1 MTAERAALTAAAA
14 ALFVAGGLPLLAMLA
29 ASVATP
35 DGVGLHAYA
44 PLVASPEPWAL
55 FARSLALGA
64 IATSCALALGVPL
77 GLLFERS
84 DLPGRDAA
92 TLLLAVPFVLPSYV
106 SAVGWTRFFGSG
118 ALFGSLAASGL
129 VLGVCLAPL
138 VLLATRASLR
148 AVDPR
153 LEEAARLAAG
163 WSGALRGVTLPL
175 ALPGI
180 ARGAGLVFLLAVGD
194 LAVPTTLGVHVFPT
208 ESFTQFAA
216 GYRVSA
222 ATALAV
228 PLLLLAALVLFA
240 EARVLPR
247 RVASLRRVASDAGRA
262 RFPLGRARWPLA
274 AFVGAAAASLVALP
288 LGALARDAL
297 APGALA
303 EAWQRAGDA
312 ALRSLAWAGIGASL
326 LTMIGGLLGYAAER
340 RTLRVTL
347 AADRLALLLFATP
360 PTVLGIGLVALWNHG
375 ATAWLYATPAVVLL
389 GMLGQLAA
397 LPSRLTASAVAAIP
411 LRLEEAAALAGARW
425 PRRLLGIVVP
435 LAAPGLAAAWLASFL
450 FCLRDLGIAM
460 LVYPPGAD
468 TLPVRTFTLMAN
480 GPPPLVAGLCLM
492 MVAAALGPL
501 VVLAVGLR
509 RMAAR

>member
-1 MTAERAALTAAAA
+1 MTAQRATLAAAAA

-35 DGVGLHAYA
+35 EGFGLHAYA
-44 PLVASPEPWAL
+44 PLVASAEPWLL

-64 IATSCALALGVPL
+64 VATGCALGLGVPA
-77 GLLFERS
+77 GLLFERT

-106 SAVGWTRFFGSG
+106 SAVGWARLLGSDS
-118 ALFGSLAASGL
+118 LSGSLAGSGL

-138 VLLATRASLR
+138 ILLATRASLR

-180 ARGAGLVFLLAVGD
+180 VRGAVLAFLLAVGD
-194 LAVPTTLGVHVFPT
+194 LAVPTTFGVHVFPT

-216 GYRVSA
+216 GHRVSS
-222 ATALAV
+222 ATALAA
-228 PLLLLAALVLFA
+228 PLLLLALLLLLAEWRAL
-240 EARVLPR
+240 PG
-247 RVASLRRVASDAGRA
+247 RVASLRRTVSDARRTRA
-262 RFPLGRARWPLA
+262 SLGRARRPLA
-274 AFVGAAAASLVALP
+274 LLVGALAAAVVALP

-312 ALRSLAWAGIGASL
+312 ALRSLAWAAIGACL
-326 LTMIGGLLGYAAER
+326 LTLVGGLLGYAAER
-340 RTLRVTL
+340 RALPLVRG
-347 AADRLALLLFATP
+347 ADGLALLLFATP
-360 PTVLGIGLVALWNHG
+360 PTVLAIGLVALWNRG
-375 ATAWLYATPAVVLL
+375 ATAWLYATPAVVVL
-389 GMLGQLAA
+389 GTLGQLAA
-397 LPSRLTASAVAAIP
+397 VPSRLTASAIAAIP
-411 LRLEEAAALAGARW
+411 VRLEEAAALAGARW
-425 PRRLLGIVVP
+425 SRRMLGIVVP

-460 LVYPPGAD
+460 IVYPPGAD

-480 GPPPLVAGLCLM
+480 GPPPLV
-492 MVAAALGPL
+492 VLG
-501 VVLAVGLR
+501 ASLR
-509 RMAAR
+509 RMAE